1 MQSIL
6 VPTDLSNSSVAAI
19 KYALYFAKELN
30 YNIHIIHVIDVPD
43 LERFV
48 VEEEVKIMGHQK
60 ILRKLNEFVEEKAL
74 TDNTDFKDIN
84 ISFHVERG
92 NATSEILK
100 LSHSIQPILIIMGAC
115 GNGASQWDSFWL
127 GGTTKRVVKRAKT
140 PVLVIPEKA
149 KFQPIH
155 KIVFAS
161 DFILEDLEIINSLL
175 TFARQFEATIEVI
188 HVKDSDGEVNE
199 PVLKYLR
206 SKFIPQIESGI
217 LSFKLIEGDNVS
229 ESLNEYVANNGISM
243 LAVLDE
249 RDSFITQLFNLSIS
263 YKIASHASI
272 PTLVFQ
278 EN

>member
-6 VPTDLSNSSVAAI
+6 VPTDLSTNSVAAL
-19 KYALYFAKELN
+19 KYALYIAKELN
-30 YNIHIIHVIDVPD
+30 YNIHVIHVIDVPD

-48 VEEEVKIMGHQK
+48 VEEEVKIMSHQK
-60 ILRKLNEFVEEKAL
+60 ILKRLNEFVDEKVL
-74 TDNTDFKDIN
+74 TGATDFEEIN
-84 ISFHVERG
+84 ITYHVERG

-100 LSHSIQPILIIMGAC
+100 INSSIQPVLIVMGAC

-127 GGTTKRVVKRAKT
+127 GGTTKRVVKKAGT
-140 PVLVIPEKA
+140 PVLVIPDKA
-149 KFQPIH
+149 VFNPIK

-161 DFILEDLEIINSLL
+161 DFILEDLEIINTLL
-175 TFARQFEATIEVI
+175 TIARQFQATIEVI
-188 HVKDSDGEVNE
+188 HVKDTDGEVNE

-206 SKFIPQIESGI
+206 SKFVPQIEDGI
-217 LSFKLIEGDNVS
+217 LKFKLIDGDNVS
-229 ESLNEYVANNGISM
+229 ERLNEYVANNDISM

-249 RDSFITQLFNLSIS
+249 RDSLITKLFNLSLS
-263 YKIASHASI
+263 YKIANNASI